1 MDLLSLNKAIE
12 CRIVQRLNRFV
23 VAVDVMGQSARAWIN
38 NTGRLH
44 ELLVPGR
51 KAFCLPRGGS
61 TRTSY
66 RLFAVEEKDQGA
78 LIDTQFQMR
87 AFEQCLEQ
95 RLLPWLRN
103 ACAWKRNVRL
113 NRSVIDYR
121 LQCGADEVYLEVKS
135 AVLREG
141 HYAMYPD
148 CPSTRGRRH
157 IQELTEHVQR
167 GGKACIV
174 FVAALPDVECFRPNH
189 MADAKLALL
198 LADAHRAGVEVRSV
212 GMFYVPQRGTVV
224 LSHAD
229 LPVDLLWKSGS
240 PGGCS

>member
-1 MDLLSLNKAIE
+1 MELLSLDKVIE
-12 CRIVQRLNRFV
+12 CRILQRLNRFV
-23 VAVDVMGQSARAWIN
+23 VAVDVTGQGAYAN

-51 KAFCLPRGGS
+51 KAFCLPQRGS

-95 RLLPWLRN
+95 RLLPWLRD
-103 ACAWKRNVRL
+103 AYAWKRNVRL

-121 LQCGADEVYLEVKS
+121 LQCGGDEVYLEVKS
-135 AVLREG
+135 AVLRRG
-141 HYAMYPD
+141 RYAMYPD

-157 IQELTEHVQR
+157 IQELTEYVRR

-189 MADAKLALL
+189 NADARLALL
-198 LADAHRAGVEVRSV
+198 LANAHHAGVEVRSV
-212 GMFYVPQRGTVV
+212 GMCYVPQKGTVV
-224 LSHAD
+224 LSRAD
-229 LPVDLLWKSGS
+229 LPVDLLRENGS
-240 PGGCS
+240 SGGCS